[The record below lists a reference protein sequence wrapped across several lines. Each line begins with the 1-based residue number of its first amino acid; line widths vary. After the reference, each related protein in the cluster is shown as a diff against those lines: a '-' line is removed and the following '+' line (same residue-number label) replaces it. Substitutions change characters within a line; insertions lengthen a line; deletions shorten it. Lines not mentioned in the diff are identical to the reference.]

1 MSSPSSKAS
10 PDRSPARGSP
20 SKSPVSLW
28 PSDLSP
34 RRNQPKPKPKEKRW
48 ESRGTTLGIWIDV
61 GSTFGKHMITLV
73 TLLFAV
79 VAAVKHGA
87 DSCHKWKKFGLSEGD
102 ELICFY
108 TSSYLVSFVAACFVL
123 LFLLGAR
130 DLLQKRFYYGLLKAN
145 GVLDYMYKGLLGPLK
160 DPVVALVVWDLVHLI
175 WYAGFLLYVM
185 LMASSQAN
193 QGQPIN
199 VHTAEEVAW
208 NTRPRPGAKLLQ
220 SFTLGLVTLSPLP
233 ATTTMSPVAATT
245 TSGVLLP
252 GVAPAT
258 SEDLYKTV
266 ALVWSVVLPGLLFL
280 VLAHGDYTIT
290 KSLVPMSEYLESDDE
305 EEGETQFD
313 HLIVI
318 QESRLNHILPEIVE
332 FSLTQGNAPDEV
344 TSEDDNEQATYSS
357 IVTHWKDEKRRLK
370 GEPVCSL
377 NLMDSLW
384 PAAVIMRKGYN
395 HSNATIFR
403 RCFKG
408 FVFLGLVVLL
418 VNIGALLLV
427 ARNGYYAAFGEPSRT
442 HKCSL
447 IMPVV
452 ALAHV
457 LVVGVAI
464 SKLYNSSH
472 GR

>member
-1 MSSPSSKAS
+1 
-10 PDRSPARGSP
+10 
-20 SKSPVSLW
+20 
-28 PSDLSP
+28 
-34 RRNQPKPKPKEKRW
+34 
-48 ESRGTTLGIWIDV
+48 
-61 GSTFGKHMITLV
+61 
-73 TLLFAV
+73 
-79 VAAVKHGA
+79 
-87 DSCHKWKKFGLSEGD
+87 
-102 ELICFY
+102 
-108 TSSYLVSFVAACFVL
+108 
-123 LFLLGAR
+123 LGAR

-160 DPVVALVVWDLVHLI
+160 DPVLALVVWDFLHLV

-193 QGQPIN
+193 QGQPVN

-220 SFTLGLVTLSPLP
+220 SFTLGLVTLAPLP
-233 ATTTMSPVAATT
+233 ATTSMSPVAATT
-245 TSGVLLP
+245 TSALLLP

-258 SEDLYKTV
+258 SEDLYKTLV
-266 ALVWSVVLPGLLFL
+266 LVWSVVVPGIVFL

-290 KSLVPMSEYLESDDE
+290 KSLVPISEYLESDDE

-313 HLIVI
+313 HLTVI
-318 QESRLNHILPEIVE
+318 QESRLDHILPEICE
-332 FSLTQGNAPDEV
+332 FSLGQGD
-344 TSEDDNEQATYSS
+344 TSEDDNEQATYTA
-357 IVTHWKDEKRRLK
+357 IVAHWKDEKRRLK

-395 HSNATIFR
+395 HSNAKVFR

-408 FVFLGLVVLL
+408 FVFFGLIVLVV
-418 VNIGALLLV
+418 NMGALLLV
-427 ARNGYYAAFGEPSRT
+427 ARNGYYAAFGEPSQT
-442 HKCSL
+442 HKASL

-457 LVVGVAI
+457 LYVGVAAT
-464 SKLYNSSH
+464 KLYNSSH